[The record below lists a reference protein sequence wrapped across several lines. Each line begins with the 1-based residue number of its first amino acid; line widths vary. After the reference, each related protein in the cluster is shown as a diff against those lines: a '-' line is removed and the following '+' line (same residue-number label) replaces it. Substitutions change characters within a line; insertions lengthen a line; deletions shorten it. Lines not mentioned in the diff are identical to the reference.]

1 MYLHGVQHFCIV
13 IYKYMYMYMY
23 IHVHAHAYMYMHMHT
38 CTQNII
44 PDDVDDCFDTEE
56 VCLFFDRFL

>member
-1 MYLHGVQHFCIV
+1 
-13 IYKYMYMYMY
+13 
-23 IHVHAHAYMYMHMHT
+23 MHTHT

-44 PDDVDDCFDTEE
+44 PDDVDDGFDTEE